1 MFNPTE
7 MKIVRDA
14 AKMAFG
20 LMKESG
26 PFMKKNYNL
35 WTVLAVLEEYMKVS
49 GINSDL
55 RIDGGGKHVFIIKHE
70 MGEHW
75 SLFAKERLRRNI

>member
-1 MFNPTE
+1 
-7 MKIVRDA
+7 
-14 AKMAFG
+14 
-20 LMKESG
+20 
-26 PFMKKNYNL
+26 MKKNYNL

-75 SLFAKERLRRNI
+75 SLFAKELLRLIFENLAKVKAEIVLLQILQGLKLLFRHE